1 MMAYSPSLNRLQT
14 SLLTFSVFLTVSAGS
29 LAATPSDW
37 PSLGAGQIESRVKSG
52 NSPRELVTT
61 SCWTVQDLKDAEAQS
76 QKHASNGLC
85 QKPVFSKS
93 GNTWVMQTDCKAKGQ
108 ALAETTRIEVT
119 KVSAAQLKSVMKV
132 NNKQVSETTHT
143 RLGACDGKKAAST
156 TIDGIDIEA
165 MIKNAQLKNGK
176 SKP

>member
-1 MMAYSPSLNRLQT
+1 MILSTLTLNRFQAVRLA
-14 SLLTFSVFLTVSAGS
+14 FSVFLTASAGVQ
-29 LAATPSDW
+29 AATPSDW

-61 SCWTVQDLKDAEAQS
+61 SCWTLQDLKDAEAQS
-76 QKHASNGLC
+76 QKHASNGTC

-93 GNTWVMQTDCKAKGQ
+93 GNTWVMQTDCKTNGQ
-108 ALAETTRIEVT
+108 GLAETTRIEVT